1 MAHIGVFYSEGFDP
15 GAYTVA
21 LYHAQLEAARGGHGL
36 SIHQFPEGSLAVAA
50 ERAPE
55 VDGLLAFATGAADL
69 EFLRGHSRPSVVCER
84 VAPGCAW
91 VAPDNHDI
99 GSTAARHLLDLGHE
113 RLAVVLPGD
122 PANLDSYHGSRF
134 AGVRDAAAD
143 AGHPLDDADIYFGA
157 KVEATGQDAAE
168 AMLARGDLPDAIY
181 VQNMPMGLAALRTL
195 VESGVAVPDDV
206 SVLGTT
212 FIQLNAPAAT
222 DHTTPPMTAVTFEKE
237 EMGRQ
242 GVAYLAAAAEGRTSE
257 RLEVLLPGVMV
268 PGKSTT
274 RARAGVPVG

>member
-15 GAYTVA
+15 GAYSVA
-21 LYHAQLEAARGGHGL
+21 LYHAQLEAARGAHRL
-36 SIHQFPEGSLAVAA
+36 SIHQFPEGSLADAA

-99 GSTAARHLLDLGHE
+99 GGTAARHLLDLGHE

-134 AGVRDAAAD
+134 AGVRHAAAA
-143 AGHPLDDADIYFGA
+143 AGHPLDDTDIYFGA
-157 KVEATGQDAAE
+157 KVATTGQDAAE
-168 AMLARGDLPDAIY
+168 AILARGDLPDAIY
-181 VQNMPMGLAALRTL
+181 VQNLPMALAALRTL
-195 VESGVAVPDDV
+195 TEAGVAVPDDV

-242 GVAYLAAAAEGRTSE
+242 GVAYLAAAAEGRVSE

-268 PGKSTT
+268 PGKSTS

>member
-91 VAPDNHDI
+91 VAPDNHNI

-122 PANLDSYHGSRF
+122 PADLDSYHGSRF

-157 KVEATGQDAAE
+157 KVATTGQDAAE

-181 VQNMPMGLAALRTL
+181 VQNMPIGLAALRTL
-195 VESGVAVPDDV
+195 TEAGVAVPDDV

-268 PGKSTT
+268 KGASTA
-274 RARAGVPVG
+274 RARAASVIG

>member
-1 MAHIGVFYSEGFDP
+1 MAHIGVFYCEGFDP

-21 LYHAQLEAARGGHGL
+21 LYDAQLAAARGGHGL
-36 SIHQFPEGSLAVAA
+36 SIHQFPEGSLAAAA

-55 VDGLLAFATGAADL
+55 VDGLLAFATGGTDL

-84 VAPGCAW
+84 IVPGCAY
-91 VAPDNHDI
+91 VAPDNFDI
-99 GSTAARHLLDLGHE
+99 GRTAARHLLDLGHE

-134 AGVRDAAAD
+134 AGFRDTAAD
-143 AGHPLDDADIYFGA
+143 AGYPLDDSDIYFGA
-157 KVEATGQDAAE
+157 KVETTGQTAAE

-181 VQNMPMGLAALRTL
+181 VQNLPMALAALRTL
-195 VESGVAVPDDV
+195 TEAGVAVPDDV
-206 SVLGTT
+206 SLLGTT
-212 FIQLNAPAAT
+212 FVQLNAPAASE
-222 DHTTPPMTAVTFEKE
+222 HSTPPMTAVTFEKE

-257 RLEVLLPGVMV
+257 RLEVLLPGVLV
-268 PGKSTT
+268 GGRSTAP
-274 RARAGVPVG
+274 ARATAVLG